1 MLAFNK
7 MNMKHIYIFL
17 LAVLFLGCSK
27 DGLLDNTDLDEQT
40 DVKVFSDVE
49 LTRKALITLYG
60 DMRQVTAAN
69 SGSFSTLFNMN
80 TVVAMLDNA
89 TDDGAGNTTRSAG
102 TSPDIQKYITGAITA
117 TSNPTAQAHP
127 WRFYY
132 LAIRNANIF
141 LANVDRSPLVAEEKK
156 NSRNEARFLRAYYYH
171 ELFRWFGPL
180 VISTEPADP
189 FAFADTKR
197 ESLKTTVDF
206 IISEF
211 DALSKEGVLP
221 ESWTSSDYGR
231 ITRSAAMAYKARTM
245 LYAASPLFQDS
256 GITWQAAAEA
266 ANALITYAEGAGLHS
281 LYYSPTE
288 PAKSYSRF
296 FNERSNPENILV
308 YLRPNTND
316 LYNLFPP
323 FNPWNV
329 NKELTTAPTQWL
341 VDSYD
346 MLNGTQ
352 PITGYEADYTPI
364 INPASGYN
372 DQDPYKNRDPRL
384 AQSLLYHGASWP
396 IVNKAVA
403 SVNLA
408 TANTWGSGYFLVKYL
423 DDRIDHR
430 SGGTT
435 SMNFIMMR
443 YAEVLLNYAEAVN
456 EAANDAAS
464 RDKAVVQLN
473 KIRARAGITVP
484 LNAADYTQSTL
495 RERIRKERRVE
506 LAFEEHRFYDIRR
519 WRIASQVMNRPATG
533 IAIVGGRFVR
543 RTLDV
548 RNYSER
554 MNLSPVPVTDVN
566 NSSQIYQNPGY

>member
-1 MLAFNK
+1 
-7 MNMKHIYIFL
+7 MKHIYIFL
-17 LAVLFLGCSK
+17 IAILFAGCSK
-27 DGLLDNTDLDEQT
+27 DGLLDSTDLDEIT
-40 DVKVFSDVE
+40 DERVFSNVE
-49 LTRKALITLYG
+49 FTRRALYNLYG

-69 SGSFSTLFNMN
+69 SGSFSPLFNMN

-102 TSPDIQKYITGAITA
+102 TSPDIQKYITGSISA
-117 TSNPTAQAHP
+117 TTNPVAQTHP

-132 LAIRNANIF
+132 GAIRNANIF
-141 LANVDRSPLVAEEKK
+141 LANVDRSPLIAEEKK
-156 NSRNEARFLRAYYYH
+156 NSKNEARFLRAYYYH

-180 VISTEPADP
+180 VISTEPTDP
-189 FAFADTKR
+189 FAFESTRR
-197 ESLKTTVDF
+197 ENLKTTVDF
-206 IISEF
+206 IVSEF
-211 DALSKEGVLP
+211 DALSQEGMLP
-221 ESWTSSDYGR
+221 ERWSGADYGR
-231 ITRSAAMAYKARTM
+231 ITRSTAMAYKARTL
-245 LYAASPLFQDS
+245 LYAASPLFQES
-256 GITWQAAAEA
+256 GATWQQAADA
-266 ANALITYAEGAGLHS
+266 ANAMITYAEGTGIHS

-288 PAKSYSRF
+288 PGKSYSRF
-296 FNERSNPENILV
+296 FNERNNPENILV
-308 YLRPNTND
+308 YLRANTND

-346 MLNGTQ
+346 MANGSE
-352 PITGYEADYTPI
+352 PITGYNADNSPI
-364 INPASGYN
+364 INAASGYN
-372 DQDPYKNRDPRL
+372 EQDPYKNRDPRL

-403 SVNLA
+403 SVNL
-408 TANTWGSGYFLVKYL
+408 TTPSSWGSGYFLVKYL

-435 SMNFIMMR
+435 SMNFVMMR

-456 EAANDAAS
+456 EAANDATS
-464 RDKAVVQLN
+464 REKAVVQLN

-484 LNAADYTQSTL
+484 LNAGDYTQATL

-506 LAFEEHRFYDIRR
+506 LAFEEHRYYDIRR
-519 WRIASQVMNRPATG
+519 WKIASQVMNRPAMG
-533 IAIVGGRFVR
+533 ITIVGGRFVR
-543 RTLDV
+543 RALDV

-554 MNLSPVPVTDVN
+554 MNLSPVPPSEVN
-566 NSSQIYQNPGY
+566 NAPGIYQNPGY

>member
-7 MNMKHIYIFL
+7 MNMKYIYIFL
-17 LAVLFLGCSK
+17 LAILFSGCSK

-40 DVKVFSDVE
+40 DEVVFSDVE
-49 LTRKALITLYG
+49 LTRRALISLYG

-69 SGSFSTLFNMN
+69 SGGFSPLFNMN

-117 TSNPTAQAHP
+117 TSNPVAQTHP

-132 LAIRNANIF
+132 ESIRKANMF
-141 LANVDRSPLVAEEKK
+141 LANIDKTPMTAEEKK
-156 NSRNEARFLRAYYYH
+156 NSMNEARFLRAYYYH

-189 FAFADTKR
+189 FAFAETKR
-197 ESLKTTVDF
+197 ESLKTTIDF
-206 IISEF
+206 IVSEF
-211 DALSKEGVLP
+211 DALSQEGVLP
-221 ESWTSSDYGR
+221 ERWTGSDYGR
-231 ITRSAAMAYKARTM
+231 ITRSAAMAYKARTL
-245 LYAASPLFQDS
+245 LYAASPLSQGS
-256 GITWQAAAEA
+256 GVTWQQAADA
-266 ANALITYAEGAGLHS
+266 ANALITYAEGAGVHS

-296 FNERSNPENILV
+296 FNERNNPENILV
-308 YLRPNTND
+308 YLRANTND

-346 MLNGTQ
+346 MVNGSE
-352 PITGYEADYTPI
+352 PIIGYQADNTPI
-364 INPASGYN
+364 INTASGYN

-403 SVNLA
+403 TVNL
-408 TANTWGSGYFLVKYL
+408 TSANTWGSGYFLVKYL

-435 SMNFIMMR
+435 SMNFVMMR
-443 YAEVLLNYAEAVN
+443 YAEVLLNYAEAIN
-456 EAANDAAS
+456 EASDDAAS
-464 RDKAVVQLN
+464 RDKAVVQMN
-473 KIRARAGITVP
+473 KIRARAGITTP
-484 LNAADYTQSTL
+484 LSAADYTQTTL

-519 WRIASQVMNRPATG
+519 WKIATQVMNRPAMG
-533 IAIVGGRFVR
+533 IAIIGGKFVR
-543 RTLDV
+543 RPLDV

-554 MNLSPVPVTDVN
+554 MNLMPLPVTEVN
-566 NSSQIYQNPGY
+566 NAPGIYQNPGY